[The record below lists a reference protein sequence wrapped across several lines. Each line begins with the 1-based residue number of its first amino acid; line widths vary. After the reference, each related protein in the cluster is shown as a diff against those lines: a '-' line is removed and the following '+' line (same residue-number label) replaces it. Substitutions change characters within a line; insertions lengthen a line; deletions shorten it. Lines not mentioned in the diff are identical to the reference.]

1 MSWVMLSRTC
11 TRISMG
17 ERFFALAMSAVIS
30 SIVFSPVL
38 LSQRLA
44 MPPLPKYREL
54 ASLISTILP
63 SGSLAMC
70 PFFLGLHVGGFDS
83 IVAGPWAASNRS
95 LASGLISSG
104 VHAASQR

>member
-38 LSQRLA
+38 LSHRLA
-44 MPPLPKYREL
+44 MSSLPKYREL

-63 SGSLAMC
+63 SGFLAMC
-70 PFFLGLHVGGFDS
+70 PFFLGLKDAGLNS
-83 IVAGPWAASNRS
+83 IVTGSLAASKRF
-95 LASGLISSG
+95 LASGLILSG
-104 VHAASQR
+104 VQGG